1 MNIPKDCRYTREHE
15 WARNDAGVVT
25 VGITDYAQD
34 KLGEIV
40 FVELPAENEE
50 VRKDEPFGVVEST
63 KNASDVLAPM
73 NGKVLESN
81 EMLEDNPELINNDP
95 YDNGWLVRLQPTD
108 QADFDALMSDAE
120 YAEYVEQIENDDLD
134 ED

>member
-15 WARNDAGVVT
+15 WARNEAGVVT

-95 YDNGWLVRLQPTD
+95 YDNGWLVKLQPTK